1 VKKDGVK
8 EFKNLIILLV
18 YYMKTRKNR
27 NKCKKGGKVIATGG
41 KVIASGGFG
50 CVFSPALK
58 CEGNA
63 SRGKN
68 RISKLLTKKHALDE
82 FNEIQIFK
90 KQLDKIPNYQNY
102 FLIDDFDICKPAK
115 LNKSDLV
122 SFKSKCSALPKDKIT
137 QENINTSLD
146 KVFAL
151 NMPNGGLP
159 IDDFLLKNNSY
170 KNIVNLNNT
179 LIKLLNNGIIPM
191 NKKNI
196 YHCDIK
202 DSNILVDNSSN
213 LKARLIDWGL
223 STEYIANINQTFP
236 KTWRNRPFQF
246 NVPFS
251 IIIFSDL
258 FFDKYSKYIKEGG
271 KINHI
276 SLKPFIINYIYLWT
290 KERGSGHYSY
300 INQIMFMLFSNE
312 LDDID
317 QNSKE
322 KLIENDFTLIYI
334 SNYIIEILINF
345 TKFRED
351 GTLNLREYID
361 TVFIKIVDIWGFI
374 ISYLPIFTAL
384 FENYK
389 KLNEMELELFEALK
403 KIFIKYLY
411 SPRIKPI
418 NIDELTN
425 ELKELNKIFKLTS
438 TSINSRKTSS
448 LKISSTKKS
457 KGVTGQTYLL
467 NSSQKKRTKTSKTKT
482 SKHIIY
488 TLEDLKWDKSH

>member
-1 VKKDGVK
+1 
-8 EFKNLIILLV
+8 
-18 YYMKTRKNR
+18 MKTRKHKR
-27 NKCKKGGKVIATGG
+27 KQKQKYKRGG

-58 CEGNA
+58 CQGKT

-68 RISKLLTKKHALDE
+68 RISKLLTKKHAQDE
-82 FNEIQIFK
+82 YDEIKIFK
-90 KQLDKIPNYQNY
+90 KKLDKIPNYQNY

-115 LNKSDLV
+115 LAKSDLV

-170 KNIVNLNNT
+170 KNIVKLNNI

-191 NKKNI
+191 NKNNI

-223 STEYIANINQTFP
+223 STEYVANIDQPFP
-236 KTWRNRPFQF
+236 KTWRNRPLQF

-258 FFDKYSKYIKEGG
+258 FYDKYSKYIKEGG
-271 KINHI
+271 KLTPE
-276 SLKPFIINYIYLWT
+276 SLKPFVIEYINLWL

-312 LDDID
+312 LDDTE
-317 QNSKE
+317 QNRKE
-322 KLIENDFTLIYI
+322 KLIENEFTLPYIY
-334 SNYIIEILINF
+334 NYIIEVLINF
-345 TKFRED
+345 TNFRED
-351 GTLNLREYID
+351 GTLNLRIYLD

-374 ISYLPIFTAL
+374 ISYISIFSAL
-384 FENYK
+384 FENYE
-389 KLNEMELELFEALK
+389 KLNEMELELFESLK
-403 KIFIKYLY
+403 QILIKYLY
-411 SPRIKPI
+411 SPRITPI
-418 NIDELTN
+418 NIDDLTS

-438 TSINSRKTSS
+438 TSTSSRQTSS
-448 LKISSTKKS
+448 LKVSTTKGS
-457 KGVTGQTYLL
+457 KGVTGQTYIL
-467 NSSQKKRTKTSKTKT
+467 NSSQKKRSKNSKSKTSKQR
-482 SKHIIY
+482 I
-488 TLEDLKWDKSH
+488 

>member
-1 VKKDGVK
+1 M
-8 EFKNLIILLV
+8 ESKNLIILLV
-18 YYMKTRKNR
+18 YYMKTRKYKR
-27 NKCKKGGKVIATGG
+27 GG

-58 CEGNA
+58 CEGSK

-82 FNEIQIFK
+82 YNEIQTFK
-90 KQLDKIPNYQNY
+90 KKLDKIPNYQNY
-102 FLIDDFDICKPAK
+102 FLIDDFNICKPAK
-115 LNKSDLV
+115 LDKSDLV
-122 SFKSKCSALPKDKIT
+122 SFKTKCSALPKDKIT
-137 QENINTSLD
+137 QDNINSSLD

-159 IDDFLLKNNSY
+159 VDDFLFKNNSY
-170 KNIVNLNNT
+170 KNIVKLNNT

-191 NKKNI
+191 NKNNI

-202 DSNILVDNSSN
+202 DSNILVDNSES

-223 STEYIANINQTFP
+223 STEYVANIDQPFP

-251 IIIFSDL
+251 IVIFSDL

-271 KINHI
+271 KLTPE
-276 SLKPFIINYIYLWT
+276 SLKPFVIEYIYLWL
-290 KERGSGHYSY
+290 KERGNGHYSY
-300 INQIMFMLFSNE
+300 INNIMFMLFSNE
-312 LDDID
+312 LDYID

-322 KLIENDFTLIYI
+322 KLIESEFTLPYI
-334 SNYIIEILINF
+334 CNYIIEVLINF
-345 TKFRED
+345 TNFKKD
-351 GTLNLREYID
+351 GTLNLRVYLD

-374 ISYLPIFTAL
+374 ISYIPIFSAL
-384 FENYK
+384 FDNYE
-389 KLNEMELELFEALK
+389 KLNETEMELFEYLK
-403 KIFIKYLY
+403 QIFIKYLY
-411 SPRIKPI
+411 SPRITPI
-418 NIDELTN
+418 NITELTN

-438 TSINSRKTSS
+438 TSTSTNSRKSSS

-467 NSSQKKRTKTSKTKT
+467 NSSQKKRSKTR
-482 SKHIIY
+482 SSRHNI
-488 TLEDLKWDKSH
+488 

>member
-1 VKKDGVK
+1 
-8 EFKNLIILLV
+8 
-18 YYMKTRKNR
+18 MKTRKN
-27 NKCKKGGKVIATGG
+27 KQKYKKGGKALANSDKALATGG

-58 CEGNA
+58 CQGSK

-68 RISKLLTKKHALDE
+68 RISKLLTKKHALE
-82 FNEIQIFK
+82 EYNEIQIFK
-90 KQLDKIPNYQNY
+90 KKLDKIPNYQNY
-102 FLIDDFDICKPAK
+102 FLINDFNICKPAK

-122 SFKSKCSALPKDKIT
+122 GFKTKCSALPKDKIT

-170 KNIVNLNNT
+170 KNIVELNNI

-191 NKKNI
+191 NKNNI

-202 DSNILVDNSSN
+202 DSNILVDNSES

-223 STEYIANINQTFP
+223 STEYVADTDQPFP

-251 IIIFSDL
+251 IVIFSDL

-271 KINHI
+271 KLTHEN
-276 SLKPFIINYIYLWT
+276 LKPFVIEYIYLWL

-300 INQIMFMLFSNE
+300 INNIMFMLFSNE

-317 QNSKE
+317 KNSKE
-322 KLIENDFTLIYI
+322 KLIESEFTLPYI
-334 SNYIIEILINF
+334 SNYIIEVLINF
-345 TKFRED
+345 TNFRED
-351 GTLNLREYID
+351 GTLNLRTYLD

-374 ISYLPIFTAL
+374 ISYLPIFSAL
-384 FENYK
+384 FDNYE
-389 KLNEMELELFEALK
+389 KLNEMEMELFEYLK
-403 KIFIKYLY
+403 QVFIKYLY
-411 SPRIKPI
+411 SPRITPI
-418 NIDELTN
+418 NISELTN
-425 ELKELNKIFKLTS
+425 ELKEINKIFRLTS
-438 TSINSRKTSS
+438 ASASTRTSS
-448 LKISSTKKS
+448 KRTSTLKISSSKRS
-457 KGVTGQTYLL
+457 KGVTGQTYIL
-467 NSSQKKRTKTSKTKT
+467 NSSQKKHSKTRT
-482 SKHIIY
+482 SKHII
-488 TLEDLKWDKSH
+488 